1 MSIDINYCISQ
12 YVISSKRQTVNVIT
26 DDEENFKKIKIQ
38 NINFFL
44 IGNDN
49 KNKKCLLFKS
59 LEQAKDT
66 EIAFCISSNPKF
78 LYDVTLRPNIE
89 FIYDAVSGTCYK
101 NRPQLSDV
109 FKKKIL
115 QIASST
121 VPQAVNC
128 AIFDKNNF
136 IGINKTV
143 TFIVV
148 NFNTSKLV
156 NCLIQSIYKNI
167 RSFNYNIVVFDNSD
181 ISKFRLDKEISRL
194 GLDIK
199 IYDNTEEQLIEFRP
213 LIEKY
218 TVDKEI
224 GKGNNY
230 GSFKHTVTIDYM
242 LTKIPEVKNNVI
254 LCDSDIL
261 IYKDIDFIDETKI
274 SVGSI
279 IPIADGRNERIA
291 PFLQYVNK
299 KMMNEKRIRYFDR
312 KTAYGCIKNNPYTDT
327 GYSILKKITDN
338 NLPFSNIN
346 IFKYC
351 VHLGSASFK
360 DKENERKNAFINKHE
375 GLFDNSVLFFTS
387 VDRNYEKFIFPYIY
401 FARKFNSFSKFEIVV
416 DYDDEKLSEKAKNF
430 SKILDCEILIRK
442 PKIKNVDIH
451 KIRFLEEP
459 ETKCEYTYCGDVDL
473 LILENVV
480 PFHVSQM
487 KNYGTI
493 FDNVIRY
500 NNETHLSG
508 LHFVKTKEYY
518 EKTRNHRKTEIKG
531 SDEFNLFQIC
541 KRSGLKFKPK
551 TINLVDFKINR
562 PEHGFHISQNRKP
575 FKFYSAD
582 SIDLS
587 IDDLVVLNSVL
598 KEREYKTISKK
609 FFDKRFVEALN
620 LAIEYVKMV
629 KFKDF
634 DIEIME
640 FPKTEKKYA
649 IYTCQTGN
657 YDYLPEQMMYDIKMF
672 DYFYFTDNP
681 EIIVCKPWKIVDIN
695 RFEKMFPEQ
704 IMNDNVKKARFIKTH
719 PHLFF
724 KNYEK
729 SIWIDANMSFKTNPI
744 NLIKMIDDKCV
755 FTSVKHQ
762 HRNCIYQ
769 EATAVLQLKKD
780 NKQIVDT
787 EIECIRHNMFPNN
800 YGMIESGLMIRNH
813 NDHRC
818 ISLMKQWWTMI
829 ENYSRRD
836 QLSFNYVCWKNG
848 FNYNAIDIKIVNE
861 MIDKKKHIK

>member
-1 MSIDINYCISQ
+1 MMGFDIDNCISQ
-12 YVISSKRQTVNVIT
+12 YMVFSKINPISVIS
-26 DDEENFKKIKIQ
+26 DDEENFKKIRNKNVRLLLLKDFEQIQ
-38 NINFFL
+38 NI
-44 IGNDN
+44 
-49 KNKKCLLFKS
+49 K
-59 LEQAKDT
+59 
-66 EIAFCISSNPKF
+66 IAFCISSNPKF
-78 LYDVTLRPNIE
+78 LYEASLRPNIE
-89 FIYDAVSGTCYK
+89 FIYDVSSETCYK
-101 NRPQLSDV
+101 NRYKLSDI
-109 FKKKIL
+109 FKKKF
-115 QIASST
+115 ASS
-121 VPQAVNC
+121 
-128 AIFDKNNF
+128 IFPKLCCHTIIDRNNF
-136 IGINKTV
+136 IGINKV
-143 TFIVV
+143 ATFIIV
-148 NFNTSKLV
+148 NFNTSELV

-167 RSFNYNIVVFDNSD
+167 KSLNYNIVVFDNSD
-181 ISKFRLDKEISRL
+181 VSKFRINKEISKL

-199 IYDNTEEQLIEFRP
+199 IYDNTKEQLIKFVP
-213 LIEKY
+213 LVEKY
-218 TVDKEI
+218 VVNKEI

-230 GSFKHTVTIDYM
+230 GSFKHIVTIDYM
-242 LTKIPEVKNNVI
+242 LTKIPEVKDNVI

-279 IPIADGRNERIA
+279 IPIADSRNERIA
-291 PFLQYVNK
+291 PFLQYINK
-299 KMMNEKRIRYFDR
+299 KMIKEKRIRYFDR
-312 KTAYGCIKNNPYTDT
+312 KTAYGCTKNNPYTDT
-327 GYSILKKITDN
+327 GYSILKKIVDN
-338 NLPFSNIN
+338 NLSFSNID

-351 VHLGSASFK
+351 VHLGSASFN
-360 DKENERKNAFINKHE
+360 DKENKRKNAFINGCKKF
-375 GLFDNSVLFFTS
+375 FDNSILFFIS

-401 FARKFNSFSKFEIVV
+401 FARKFNPFSKFEIVV
-416 DYDDEKLSEKAKNF
+416 DDVDEKLSEMSEKAKNF
-430 SKILDCEILIRK
+430 SKIIDCEILIRK
-442 PKIKNVDIH
+442 PKIKNIDAH

-459 ETKCEYTYCGDVDL
+459 EIKCEYTYCGDVDL

-518 EKTRNHRKTEIKG
+518 EKTRNHRRIEIKG

-541 KRSGLKFKPK
+541 QRSGLKFKPK
-551 TINLVDFKINR
+551 TINLTDFKINR

-575 FKFYSAD
+575 FKFYSTD
-582 SIDLS
+582 SIDLN

-598 KEREYKTISKK
+598 KEKEYKTISKK
-609 FFDKRFVEALN
+609 FFDREFVEVLS

-640 FPKTEKKYA
+640 FPKTEKKYV

-657 YDYLPEQMMYDIKMF
+657 YDYIPEQMVYDTKMF

-681 EIIVCKPWKIVDIN
+681 EIIVCKPWKVVDIN

-704 IMNDNVKKARFIKTH
+704 IINNDVKKARFIKTH

-724 KNYEK
+724 KNYER
-729 SIWIDANMSFKTNPI
+729 SIWIDANMSFKINPI

-755 FTSVKHQ
+755 FTSVKHP

-769 EATAVLQLKKD
+769 EAMAVLQLKKD
-780 NKQIVDT
+780 NKQTVDS